1 MSIAT
6 LVGLGGDQVLSQ
18 YEILYPNG
26 IPGSNGANTSI
37 LTLRQDQ
44 TFPWPTRETGTYD
57 IFYQGQKITKTSVV
71 EATDK
76 SFQLAFRLDQNWLI
90 FQYLNNWFKLCYD
103 EFYGTA
109 DNEENTR
116 VPMVVRA
123 LGPLKQVAKT
133 ATFHGVKIKSLKIT
147 DFDHTQGETARIDVG
162 FIYYY
167 STFE

>member
-1 MSIAT
+1 
-6 LVGLGGDQVLSQ
+6 
-18 YEILYPNG
+18 
-26 IPGSNGANTSI
+26 
-37 LTLRQDQ
+37 
-44 TFPWPTRETGTYD
+44 
-57 IFYQGQKITKTSVV
+57 V
-71 EATDK
+71 ELHLIIHYYIQ
-76 SFQLAFRLDQNWLI
+76 SWLI

-103 EFYGTA
+103 EFYGTS

-123 LGPLKQVAKT
+123 LGPLKQVVKT

-147 DFDHTQGETARIDVG
+147 DFDHTQGEPARIDVG